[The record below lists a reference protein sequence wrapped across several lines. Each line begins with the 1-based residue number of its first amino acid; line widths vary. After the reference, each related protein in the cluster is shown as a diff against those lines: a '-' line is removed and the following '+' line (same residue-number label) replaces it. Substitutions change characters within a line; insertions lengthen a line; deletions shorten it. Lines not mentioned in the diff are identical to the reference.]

1 MTQMKTVTTFS
12 ISITFI
18 DLILNSSY
26 SQFPERLKKLITNEI
41 LI

>member
-12 ISITFI
+12 ISIAFI

-26 SQFPERLKKLITNEI
+26 PQFPEKLKKLITNEI